1 VGILFAP
8 VIILSLEL
16 KENIILA
23 NQISSTPLMKKQR
36 SNIEIFDKKLEQTK
50 NLVDRISSHDVG
62 EVTIITLNKIIEAIE
77 FLAKEVK
84 ELKND
89 E

>member
-1 VGILFAP
+1 
-8 VIILSLEL
+8 
-16 KENIILA
+16 
-23 NQISSTPLMKKQR
+23 MKKQR

-84 ELKND
+84 ELKKD
-89 E
+89 K

>member
-1 VGILFAP
+1 
-8 VIILSLEL
+8 
-16 KENIILA
+16 
-23 NQISSTPLMKKQR
+23 MKKQR

>member
-23 NQISSTPLMKKQR
+23 NLISSTPLMKKQR

>member
-1 VGILFAP
+1 
-8 VIILSLEL
+8 
-16 KENIILA
+16 
-23 NQISSTPLMKKQR
+23 MKKQR

-50 NLVDRISSHDVG
+50 NVVDRISSHDVG

-84 ELKND
+84 ELKKD
-89 E
+89 K

>member
-23 NQISSTPLMKKQR
+23 NQISLKPLMKKQR